1 MVLSYCFELREL
13 LVPICSLSMKGM
25 VPLVAFHGLKV
36 FASLLECFQV
46 LHVKLS
52 NLKWNAMMQT

>member
-1 MVLSYCFELREL
+1 MVWRF
-13 LVPICSLSMKGM
+13 G
-25 VPLVAFHGLKV
+25 KV

-52 NLKWNAMMQT
+52 NLKWNAMMQTRDEKVEKLFIFYSTKLGLLHAAE